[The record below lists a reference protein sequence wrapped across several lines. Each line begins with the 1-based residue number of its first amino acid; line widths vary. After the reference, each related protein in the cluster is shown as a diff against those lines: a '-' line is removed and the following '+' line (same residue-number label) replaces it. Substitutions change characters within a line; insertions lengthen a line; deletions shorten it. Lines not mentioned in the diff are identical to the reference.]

1 MEQNL
6 IWQGEVS
13 IMKIFFPKRTLKI
26 YHDKLVLQ
34 NNGQVEQEI
43 SKSDI
48 KQITANAFELKDVML
63 MGYKGLVIEYT
74 SGNSTQ
80 KLKVMRKA
88 QFMGYPDAALT
99 LDLYSAVAKFEGKAA
114 DHYSH
119 LTFISPKVPFYLIVT
134 TVSGVINGLLGVL
147 VMAIFAGIAS
157 YLIVHVAKTR
167 SQKYLIAIAGV
178 LAGWVALFVI
188 GFVMAAIL
196 IATEG

>member
-6 IWQGEVS
+6 IWQGEVN
-13 IMKIFFPKRTLKI
+13 IMKLFFPKRTLKF
-26 YHDKLVLQ
+26 YQDKLVIE
-34 NNGQVEQEI
+34 NNGQVEQQI

-48 KQITANAFELKDVML
+48 KQITANAFELKDALL

-74 SGNSTQ
+74 SGNSIQ

-88 QFMGYPDAALT
+88 QLIGYPDTVLT
-99 LDLYSAVAKFEGKAA
+99 KDLYSAVAKFEGKAA

-147 VMAIFAGIAS
+147 VMAIFASIAS
-157 YLIVHVAKTR
+157 YLIVKVAKTPT
-167 SQKYLIAIAGV
+167 QKYLIAIAGV
-178 LAGWVALFVI
+178 LAGWVTLFVI
-188 GFVMAAIL
+188 GFVIAAIL
-196 IATEG
+196 IASEG